1 MKSTLLLLAA
11 TCIGSQAF
19 AQTQSAFVDAEALLG
34 AEAADTK
41 VNVKAGTVV
50 AKSDNVTMTTAFE
63 DDYKIVALY
72 AEADSC
78 NQLVIDGK
86 SYACTKGIQGQTNP
100 ENNNLAKA
108 STSGAVFRFD
118 VTANGYLY
126 VVSKLSNNKNYYVW
140 EGETTNSNSLNKFV
154 NILAYNLTAFG
165 TDGVK
170 STYTLP
176 ADEDGYFVSHDDN
189 SKISYADGAQ
199 AYLSTS
205 WKRDY
210 LYLPDAPKDKIT
222 WADYE
227 ADKDGIKATVDAY
240 LTENRITICAK
251 DAEGADKYLCKSIV
265 NNGETMATASD
276 CAVAAGS
283 NKINTG
289 NALGVIAFPVLADFT
304 YFVNATGS
312 KITCD
317 GFVFIPGATE
327 LATIEGK
334 KGDASAIKNI
344 TMDDLDTDAPVYNLQ
359 GQRVSKSYKGVCIQN
374 GKKFIVK

>member
-1 MKSTLLLLAA
+1 M
-11 TCIGSQAF
+11 GSQAF

-34 AEAADTK
+34 AEAAETK
-41 VNVKAGTVV
+41 VNVKAGTFV

-72 AEADSC
+72 AEADAY

-86 SYACTKGIQGQTNP
+86 SYNCTKGIQGQTNP
-100 ENNNLAKA
+100 ANNNLTKA
-108 STSGAVFRFD
+108 SDAGAVFRFD
-118 VTANGYLY
+118 VTADGYLY

-140 EGETTNSNSLNKFV
+140 VAETNNTADLNSVTEIF
-154 NILAYNLTAFG
+154 AYNLTAFG

-170 STYTLP
+170 SSYTLP
-176 ADEDGYFVSHDDN
+176 ADKDGLFSADGG
-189 SKISYADGAQ
+189 KTLADGADKFL
-199 AYLSTS
+199 AIS

-210 LYLPDAPKDKIT
+210 LYLPDAPKTKIT

-227 ADKDGIKATVDAY
+227 ADKDGIKANVDAY
-240 LTENRITICAK
+240 LAEKGLTLYPK
-251 DAEGADKYLCKSIV
+251 DGEGADKNLCTNIT
-265 NNGETMATASD
+265 NNGMAIASASN

-289 NALGVIAFPVLADFT
+289 NALGVIAFRVSEGYT
-304 YFVNATGS
+304 YYVNATGS

-327 LATIEGK
+327 LASIEGA
-334 KGDASAIKNI
+334 KGESSAIKNI

-359 GQRVSKSYKGVCIQN
+359 GQRVSKIYKGVCIQN
-374 GKKFIVK
+374 GKKFVVK

>member
-1 MKSTLLLLAA
+1 M
-11 TCIGSQAF
+11 GSQAF

-50 AKSDNVTMTTAFE
+50 AQSDNVTMTTAFE

-118 VTANGYLY
+118 VTADGYLY

-165 TDGVK
+165 TDGVM
-170 STYTLP
+170 SSYTLP
-176 ADEDGYFVSHDDN
+176 ADGDGYFVSHDDEGT
-189 SKISYADGAQ
+189 ISFADGAQ
-199 AYLSTS
+199 VYLSTS

-210 LYLPDAPKDKIT
+210 LYLPDAPKTKIT

-240 LTENRITICAK
+240 LAEKGLTLYPK
-251 DAEGADKYLCKSIV
+251 DGEGADKNLCTNVTNS
-265 NNGETMATASD
+265 GQTMAAASD

-283 NKINTG
+283 NKFSSS

-317 GFVFIPGATE
+317 GFVFIPGETE
-327 LATIEGK
+327 IATIEGA
-334 KGDASAIKNI
+334 KGGSSAIKNI
-344 TMDDLDTDAPVYNLQ
+344 TMDDLDADAPVYNLQ
-359 GQRVSKSYKGVCIQN
+359 GQRVSKNYKGVCIQN
-374 GKKFIVK
+374 GKKFVVK